1 MVVKVRKAVI
11 PVAGLG
17 TRMLHNKSVL
27 ITGGTGSFGKQFIK
41 TILKNYPDVGRIVI
55 YSRDEMKQSE
65 VRKLYPPEDYPKLRF
80 FIGDVRDQ
88 ARLTQ
93 ACEGVDVIIHAAA
106 MKQVDTAEYNPTECI
121 RTNINGAENVINAA
135 LACGVKDLVAFSTD
149 KACAPINLYGATKL
163 VSDKLFAAANN
174 IRGSKNIK
182 FSIVRYGNVMGSRGS
197 VIPLF
202 LDKRKVGVLPIT
214 HKEMTRFNI
223 SLQDGVNL
231 VMFALDNH
239 LGGEIF
245 IPKIPSYRILDIAE
259 AVAPE
264 CETRVVGIR
273 PGEKL
278 HEEMITDTDSLNT
291 IDLGL
296 YYAILPS
303 VSYVYTEDDYITHHK
318 AEKVPFG
325 FKYNSG
331 TNTEWETIE
340 GLRQLI
346 FDNVDPDLG
355 IYNDPLR

>member
-1 MVVKVRKAVI
+1 VI
-11 PVAGLG
+11 GG
-17 TRMLHNKSVL
+17 IMLNNKRVL

-41 TILKNYPDVGRIVI
+41 TILKNYPDVGKIVI
-55 YSRDEMKQSE
+55 YSRDELKQSE
-65 VRKLYPPEDYPKLRF
+65 VRKIYPPADYPQLRF
-80 FIGDVRDQ
+80 FIGDVRD
-88 ARLTQ
+88 RSRMTQ

-106 MKQVDTAEYNPTECI
+106 IKQVDTAEYNPTECI
-121 RTNINGAENVINAA
+121 RTNIDGAENVIHAA
-135 LACGVKDLVAFSTD
+135 LACGVKDVVALSTD

-163 VSDKLFAAANN
+163 ASDKLFTAANN
-174 IRGSKNIK
+174 IRGSKDIK
-182 FSIVRYGNVMGSRGS
+182 FSVVRYGNVMGSRGS
-197 VIPLF
+197 VIPFF
-202 LDKRKVGVLPIT
+202 LDKRKGGILPIT
-214 HKEMTRFNI
+214 HKDMTRFNI
-223 SLQDGVNL
+223 SLQDGVDL

-245 IPKIPSYRILDIAE
+245 IPKIPSYKILDIAE

-264 CETRVVGIR
+264 CETRDVGIR

-291 IDLGL
+291 IDLGP

-303 VSYVYTEDDYITHHK
+303 VSYTYTEGDYIAHHK

-346 FDNVDPDLG
+346 IDHVDPDFKV
-355 IYNDPLR
+355 